1 MNVLLIYYEYS
12 YYCDAFYRLIIK
24 RYCDDAHANNEL
36 LHVKGVDRKFKKKKK
51 KSMYIYIYLKE
62 EKENQLLFG
71 YNRQDG

>member
-51 KSMYIYIYLKE
+51 KKYVHIYIFERRKGKPTSLW
-62 EKENQLLFG
+62 L
-71 YNRQDG
+71 